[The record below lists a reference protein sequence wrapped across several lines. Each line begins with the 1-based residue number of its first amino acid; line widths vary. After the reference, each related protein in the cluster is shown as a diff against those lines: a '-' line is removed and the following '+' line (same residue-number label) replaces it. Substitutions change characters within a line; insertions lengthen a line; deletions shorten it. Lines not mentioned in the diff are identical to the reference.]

1 MCISYT
7 SRASDKWAQYKE
19 DKEVICWVKK
29 EASLLL
35 MKCLDG
41 HKQGQPST
49 SAGSIQAPNWNHLF
63 EWVPKAFEP

>member
-19 DKEVICWVKK
+19 DKEVICWLKK

-35 MKCLDG
+35 IKWSDG
-41 HKQGQPST
+41 NKQG
-49 SAGSIQAPNWNHLF
+49 
-63 EWVPKAFEP
+63 